1 MLQIEVLSA
10 INGDLRFTVSN
21 ANDDGVRPED
31 DPVVG
36 LHLFAGQKLE
46 LTSRYCKIV
55 AFWVLTP
62 DSTIGAS
69 SLVTS
74 SFFLPMYIQHLIF
87 AEFIVN
93 C

>member
-46 LTSRYCKIV
+46 LTSRYCNIV
-55 AFWVLTP
+55 VF
-62 DSTIGAS
+62 
-69 SLVTS
+69 
-74 SFFLPMYIQHLIF
+74 
-87 AEFIVN
+87 
-93 C
+93 